1 MLAQDRWAALEAD
14 WAAVYHRDLPTD
26 VFGPSPIS
34 WRKLEVFIEGLP
46 PESRFFASFVDGVVP
61 TWDREM
67 LTALVELAHAQI
79 RVAMGAAGVKQYKIP
94 RPLSVE
100 RPWAESLRDMEGSPS
115 LPNGGHDTEELLQAL
130 RATGV
135 DVVMEEEEG
144 GGE

>member
-1 MLAQDRWAALEAD
+1 LLAQDRWAALEAD

-61 TWDREM
+61 TWEREM
-67 LTALVELAHAQI
+67 LTALVELTHAQI
-79 RVAMGAAGVKQYKIP
+79 RVAMMAAGVKKYKVP
-94 RPLSVE
+94 KPLTVE
-100 RPWAESLRDMEGSPS
+100 RPWAESLRDMEGSSS
-115 LPNGGHDTEELLQAL
+115 LPNGGHDTAELMEAL
-130 RATGV
+130 RATGAE
-135 DVVMEEEEG
+135 VVIDEEG